1 MCYNVTRITKFTKMK
16 VEDKCKNILKE
27 IIQKVYDNEGNNI
40 HIEYALEKF
49 EKYTSKFNIELKEEE
64 INFLSNLRIEMYNN
78 SGLKNDFLEIKADD
92 KILSLDIKNKVKEIV
107 KKSEEQIKPNKT
119 LSKLTAASSK
129 NIIKKIKNLILEKDS
144 KEFSEEYILEKF
156 ENYVSR
162 FDLRISE
169 NEIEYLKNLRVKMH
183 DNNGLL
189 PKSFLKESKSEV
201 IKVDF
206 TSRTKI
212 KP

>member
-1 MCYNVTRITKFTKMK
+1 MK
-16 VEDKCKNILKE
+16 IEEKCKNVLKD
-27 IIQKVYDNEGNNI
+27 IIESVYKTEGEKI

-64 INFLSNLRIEMYNN
+64 FNFLSNLRIKMYNN
-78 SGLKNDFLEIKADD
+78 SGLKADFLEIKPDN
-92 KILSLDIKNKVKEIV
+92 KILNLDIKDKVKEIV

-119 LSKLTAASSK
+119 LSKLTAASAK

-144 KEFSEEYILEKF
+144 KDISEEYILEKF
-156 ENYVSR
+156 ENYVNR
-162 FDLRISE
+162 FDIRISD
-169 NEIEYLKNLRVKMH
+169 NEIEYLKDLRVKMH

-189 PKSFLKESKSEV
+189 PKSFSKNSVSEV

-206 TSRTKI
+206 TNKTKI